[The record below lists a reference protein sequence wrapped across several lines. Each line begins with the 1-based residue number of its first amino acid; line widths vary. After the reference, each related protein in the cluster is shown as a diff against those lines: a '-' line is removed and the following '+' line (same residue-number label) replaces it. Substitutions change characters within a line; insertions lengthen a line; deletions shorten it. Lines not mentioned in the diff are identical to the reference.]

1 MFSGVAFWYLCVVF
15 QSSVTIYRWY
25 RAPTYNNASDTG
37 KRYRT
42 ILFVF
47 LATLLGACVFVM
59 KFFTMF
65 IHAYIGLVL
74 LQNLLVLYI
83 LPHIFTL
90 TMDHLPGM
98 DKTTARVRSYLII
111 IAILQLACLGASFS
125 DDNAVGGKCTDERV
139 IPYLM
144 DIMLLLQVLAHVLLG
159 VEYFCGY
166 GTINLEEAKRKDEKF
181 EIVKKR
187 ASADVKFFQ

>member
-1 MFSGVAFWYLCVVF
+1 
-15 QSSVTIYRWY
+15 
-25 RAPTYNNASDTG
+25 
-37 KRYRT
+37 
-42 ILFVF
+42 
-47 LATLLGACVFVM
+47 
-59 KFFTMF
+59 
-65 IHAYIGLVL
+65 
-74 LQNLLVLYI
+74 
-83 LPHIFTL
+83 
-90 TMDHLPGM
+90 M

-187 ASADVKFFQ
+187 ASADVKFFQSMTSFMFRWSLVMVAAKMGLVILDRNWVT